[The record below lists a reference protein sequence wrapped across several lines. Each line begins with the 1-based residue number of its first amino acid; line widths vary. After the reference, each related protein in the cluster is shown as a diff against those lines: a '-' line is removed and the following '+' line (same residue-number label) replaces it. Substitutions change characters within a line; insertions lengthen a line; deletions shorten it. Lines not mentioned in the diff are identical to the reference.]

1 MSGASAHTETE
12 TKGVKDAQGS
22 PPFVVHVD
30 GEVAANGEAI
40 ALRIVR
46 TDEVPVTICLRTE
59 DVQYLVSILLAL
71 NGEARRLQPQLDASR
86 PPRGATPLSLEA
98 ISVGQNDDDETFL
111 MLETGGAALMFRV
124 PEESLR
130 EIGQTLLTRAVD
142 SRPS

>member
-1 MSGASAHTETE
+1 MSGASAHTETQD
-12 TKGVKDAQGS
+12 GGDAQGT

-46 TDEVPVTICLRTE
+46 TDEMPVTICLRTE

-71 NGEARRLQPQLDASR
+71 NGEARRLQPQRASQ
-86 PPRGATPLSLEA
+86 PPRGAIPLPLEA
-98 ISVGQNDDDETFL
+98 INVGQNDDDETFL

-124 PEESLR
+124 PDESLR
-130 EIGQTLLTRAVD
+130 EIGQTLLTIGAVD

>member
-1 MSGASAHTETE
+1 MSGASAHTETQD
-12 TKGVKDAQGS
+12 GDDAQGS

-71 NGEARRLQPQLDASR
+71 NGEARRLQPQLGISR
-86 PPRGATPLSLEA
+86 PPRGAIPLPLEA
-98 ISVGQNDDDETFL
+98 INVGQNDDDETFL

-124 PEESLR
+124 PDESLR
-130 EIGQTLLTRAVD
+130 EIGQTLLTIGAVD

>member
-1 MSGASAHTETE
+1 MSGASAHTETQGRE
-12 TKGVKDAQGS
+12 DAQGS

-59 DVQYLVSILLAL
+59 DVQYLVSVLLAL
-71 NGEARRLQPQLDASR
+71 NGEARRLQPQLGTSR
-86 PPRGATPLSLEA
+86 PPRGAIPLPLEA
-98 ISVGQNDDDETFL
+98 INVGQNDDDETFL

-124 PEESLR
+124 PDESLR
-130 EIGQTLLTRAVD
+130 ELGQTLLTVGAVD
-142 SRPS
+142 AKPS

>member
-1 MSGASAHTETE
+1 MTGASARTETQGRE
-12 TKGVKDAQGS
+12 DAQGS
-22 PPFVVHVD
+22 PAFVVHVD

-71 NGEARRLQPQLDASR
+71 NGEARRLQPHLDASR

-111 MLETGGAALMFRV
+111 MVETGGAALMFCV
-124 PEESLR
+124 PDESLR
-130 EIGQTLLTRAVD
+130 ELGQTLLAIGAVD
-142 SRPS
+142 AKPS